1 MSLWRILIN
10 KLTRHSL
17 YHLFI
22 PLAVGLIIERLSDPL
37 FGGDTRWLGFFSGV
51 FLSYAVIMYFLI
63 KKETRNRIDEGALA
77 RLQDTLDHAQNY
89 YGLSIIPLAEW
100 FDPTIQVY
108 LAKLLNRKLERD
120 DFELERT
127 LLFFSN
133 REYRSARAELVDE
146 NHYGRCLAHMHRDCK
161 IPLSFLQRKEIFA
174 LLEKLEPQEKEALG
188 CYPRWTNWRPLR
200 RSRKIPLRWLRRRI
214 SQLDCAV
221 VTKEN
226 GEVIVLRVSK
236 RGGEVRIAEQLRGDE
251 VRPYTKLI
259 QLIRDKVYDSR
270 SRELLAEYDFV
281 RNYGYDKV
289 RNKRAQKLVP
299 KTVEASTKLS
309 SVSRLVG

>member
-22 PLAVGLIIERLSDPL
+22 PLAVGVIVERLGHT
-37 FGGDTRWLGFFSGV
+37 FVGGVTRWLGFFSGV

-63 KKETRNRIDEGALA
+63 RKERRNRIDEGALA
-77 RLQDTLDHAQNY
+77 RLQDTLDCAKNY

-108 LAKLLNRKLERD
+108 LAKLLNRKLEPD
-120 DFELERT
+120 DFEHERT

-133 REYRSARAELVDE
+133 REYRSARADLVDE
-146 NHYGRCLAHMHRDCK
+146 NHYGKCLAHMHRDCD
-161 IPLSFLQRKEIFA
+161 IPLSFLRRKEIFD
-174 LLEKLEPQEKEALG
+174 LLDKLEPGEREALG
-188 CYPRWTNWRPLR
+188 CYPRWTNWRPF
-200 RSRKIPLRWLRRRI
+200 RSLRKIPLRWLRRRI

-221 VTKEN
+221 VTKSDDEI
-226 GEVIVLRVSK
+226 IVLRVSK
-236 RGGEVRIAEQLRGDE
+236 RGGEVRIAQQLKGDA
-251 VRPYTKLI
+251 VRPYVKLI
-259 QLIRDKVYDSR
+259 QLIRDKVYDPQTK
-270 SRELLAEYDFV
+270 ELLAEYDFI

-289 RNKRAQKLVP
+289 QRKKALP
-299 KTVEASTKLS
+299 LASKTVGASANIS
-309 SVSRLVG
+309 SFPNVVG